1 MFYDEK
7 GGENMGNQHHHFHD
21 LHEREKGLN
30 RDLKTN
36 QLTMIAM
43 GCAIGTGLFLGSGLA
58 VGTAG
63 PSVLISYVIGAL
75 IVLLLMGCLAEM
87 TVAHPTSGS
96 FGTIAE
102 KYIHPYA
109 GFIVRYS
116 YWIANVLA
124 VGVEV
129 SAIAVYMKYWFP
141 NVPGIVWIL
150 LFGGVLIY
158 VNATSV
164 NTFATFEYWFSM
176 IKVGAIVLFILLGA
190 YVLFG
195 APEQPGIGSEN
206 LVNDGGFLPFGW
218 WGMWVAIFI
227 SLFSFLGTEMI
238 AVTAGEA
245 KDPDVAVPKALK
257 ATVFR
262 LTTFYVLTMAIMLM
276 IVPWKSAGV
285 DKSPFVKVMEIL
297 NIPGASGVVNFIV
310 LTAALSSMNSQL
322 YASTRM
328 IFSLSRGK
336 YAPAFF
342 GKVNKKGVPTN
353 ALTVSTLGI
362 AVAAVVS
369 ALVPGTS
376 YAVMMGISMFG
387 AIFTWLMVFVSHLFF
402 RRKWKQMGGRKLPV
416 RMIGFPYLT
425 ILGAVLLLSLM
436 ITTWFTQFK
445 IMLQFGVPW
454 LIFLSI
460 AYFIW
465 KKTNAIHHATNDASQ
480 FSGSDAN
487 IDK

>member
-1 MFYDEK
+1 
-7 GGENMGNQHHHFHD
+7 MGNKITH
-21 LHEREKGLN
+21 LNKGNESEKGLK
-30 RDLKTN
+30 RELKTK

-58 VGTAG
+58 ISTAG
-63 PSVLISYVIGAL
+63 PGVILSYAIGAF
-75 IVLLLMGCLAEM
+75 IVLLLMGCLSEM

-96 FGTIAE
+96 FGTISE
-102 KYIHPYA
+102 KYVSPLA
-109 GFIVRYS
+109 GFLVRYS

-141 NVPGIVWIL
+141 DVPGFVWIL
-150 LFGGVLIY
+150 LFAGVLIY

-176 IKVGAIVLFILLGA
+176 IKISAIVGFILLGS

-195 APEQPGIGSEN
+195 NSAQPNMGPENI
-206 LVNDGGFLPFGW
+206 VNDGGFLPFGW

-262 LTTFYVLTMAIMLM
+262 LSTFYIITIGIMLM

-285 DKSPFVKVMEIL
+285 EESPFVKVMELL
-297 NIPGASGVVNFIV
+297 NIPGASGIMNFII
-310 LTAALSSMNSQL
+310 LTAALSAMNSQL

-328 IFSLSRGK
+328 MFSLSQGND
-336 YAPAFF
+336 APAFLS
-342 GKVNKKGVPTN
+342 KLNKKGVPLK
-353 ALTVSTLGI
+353 ALGVSTLGI
-362 AVAAVVS
+362 FLAAAVN
-369 ALVPGTS
+369 ALLPGSS
-376 YAVMMGISMFG
+376 YAFMMGISMFG
-387 AIFTWLMVFVSHLFF
+387 AIFTWFMVFVSHLFF
-402 RRKWKQMGGRKLPV
+402 RRKWEKSNGRKLPV
-416 RMIGFPYLT
+416 KMIGFPYLT
-425 ILGAVLLLSLM
+425 IAGAVLLLSLM
-436 ITTWFTQFK
+436 ITTWFTDFK
-445 IMLQFGVPW
+445 IMLQFGIPW
-454 LIFLSI
+454 LLFLTA
-460 AYFIW
+460 AYFFF
-465 KKTNAIHHATNDASQ
+465 KKGSNTQKSGNDTNDILNE
-480 FSGSDAN
+480 N
-487 IDK
+487 IN